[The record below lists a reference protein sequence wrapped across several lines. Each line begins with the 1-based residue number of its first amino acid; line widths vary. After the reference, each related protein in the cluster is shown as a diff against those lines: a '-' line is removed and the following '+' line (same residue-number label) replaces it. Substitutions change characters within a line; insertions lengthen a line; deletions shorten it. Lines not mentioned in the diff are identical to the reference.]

1 MIAPSEFQ
9 RYLQEIC
16 RRYEHW
22 WTVDALTETI
32 ADRQATFSFEQM
44 VQNLEKK
51 SEEEKKAPI
60 PSLPIFQEIQNY
72 VESEHILLVGSPGV
86 GKSTALLRCLVDF
99 AKKELEKSEPRIP
112 VLIPL
117 KYKVSFSSPEDPS
130 GMLSLIRDAL
140 KPLLLLTI
148 PEVEE
153 LLFQKRLILLL
164 DGLNEMPADTV
175 RTHLKKFR
183 EECDQSKIPLICTTR
198 ELGNGDLGIKRRL
211 QVQPLDP
218 REIER
223 FLRECMPGQAQ
234 KVLQLLSRD
243 NRELSRTPFVL
254 WMLYQLF
261 QDTGTAAVDTLGQAF
276 RQFFHTFKKYKEGA
290 PVTDQRRK
298 DWNPWLEHLA
308 FTMLKSPEPTDPGL
322 IISDERAEKLLVE
335 KFGDLHGAPSRI
347 EELVKY
353 HVLERVSE
361 REISFQHQLIQE
373 YYAAEQLAPQLEKLS
388 DKELQYYYLNYRK
401 WTEPLAMAMSFVD
414 SEPLAV
420 RMVKLGMAVDLYLG
434 ARLVGEVKQA
444 FQSPVFNL
452 IAKQQVCKKLRIKLL
467 CKTRSEAAVSLL
479 IDLLED
485 ESYSVRLEAVNTLGQ
500 IGNKAALLGLINPF
514 NDDNSSVRFD
524 VIDALEQIGK
534 DLLSLDLIKTL
545 EDEKREISAQRFW
558 ILLAKVNLGNEFKDS
573 LLKILSYAIEHSD
586 LYIRWGAAIAL
597 TQIDSE
603 KSAKILIKAVRNPNF
618 DVQFSAAFALGKMGF
633 EIAVPILEK
642 AIELTDSSDTCRMA
656 IHALAKIQSER
667 GVLAIAKLLCLE
679 ENSDKEKLLL
689 TTLYSMNIEEMA
701 PTLRRVLQDPIREY
715 KTKIYRMLNTEDISN
730 RLLQATQDIRP
741 DVVKSSAFLL
751 RTIGNPEMLSTLWQ
765 QQTRFFTE
773 ELTETIAAIQSRCGF
788 YNYEIYQQ
796 AQEADNLGFEDDL
809 IRNLYKDIDKVIS
822 QIQENPELRQ
832 KDTEDRLTIDIV
844 NPLRNL
850 GYDVSHETKIGGHA
864 DIVVR
869 KNDFLWLG
877 EAKIYKD
884 NNNLW
889 EGFQQLLTR
898 YSTGDSNQE
907 NSGLLIYIRAQKD
920 ASSIMQ
926 KWQKYLLGQSLP
938 ELSVRPCKM
947 RRLAFIST
955 HKHER
960 SGQPFHVRHIPVML
974 HFDPK
979 DKSGRARKTSP

>member
-9 RYLQEIC
+9 RYLQELC
-16 RRYEHW
+16 LRYEDW

-99 AKKELEKSEPRIP
+99 AKKELEKPEPRIP

-117 KYKVSFSSPEDPS
+117 KYKVSLSSPEDPS

-140 KPLLLLTI
+140 KPLLLTI

-175 RTHLKKFR
+175 RTQLKKFR
-183 EECDQSKIPLICTTR
+183 EGCDQIKIPLICTTR

-223 FLRECMPGQAQ
+223 FLRECMPGKAQ
-234 KVLQLLSRD
+234 QVLQLLSRD

-276 RQFFHTFKKYKEGA
+276 RQFFHTFKKYKEDA

-308 FTMLKSPEPTDPGL
+308 FTMLNSPEPTDPGL

-361 REISFQHQLIQE
+361 REVSFQHQLIQE

-388 DKELQYYYLNYRK
+388 DKKLQYYYLNYRK

-444 FQSPVFNL
+444 LQSPVFNL

-467 CKTRSEAAVSLL
+467 CKTRCEAAVSLL

-500 IGNKAALLGLINPF
+500 IGNKAELLGLINPF

-603 KSAKILIKAVRNPNF
+603 KSAKILLKAVRNPNF

-656 IHALAKIQSER
+656 IHALAKIQSDR
-667 GVLAIAKLLCLE
+667 GVLAIAKLLCQE
-679 ENSDKEKLLL
+679 ENSDKEKLVF
-689 TTLYSMNIEEMA
+689 TTLYSMNIEDIA
-701 PTLRRVLQDPIREY
+701 PSIRRVIQDPIREL

-765 QQTRFFTE
+765 QQTTFFTE

-822 QIQENPELRQ
+822 QIQENPGVRQ
-832 KDTEDRLTIDIV
+832 QDNEDRLTIEIV
-844 NPLRNL
+844 DQLRSL
-850 GYDVSHETKIGGHA
+850 GHEASHDTKIGGHA

-877 EAKIYKD
+877 EAKIYQH

-889 EGFQQLLTR
+889 EGFLQLLTR
-898 YSTGDSNQE
+898 YSTGDFNQE
-907 NSGLLIYIRAQKD
+907 NGGLLIYIRGQKD

-926 KWQKYLLGQSLP
+926 KWQKYLLEQSLP

-955 HKHER
+955 HKHEK

-974 HFDPK
+974 HSDPK
-979 DKSGRARKTSP
+979 DKSGRGRKTSP

>member
-9 RYLQEIC
+9 PYLQEIC
-16 RRYEHW
+16 RRYEDW
-22 WTVDALTETI
+22 WTVDIFTETI
-32 ADRQATFSFEQM
+32 AERQATFSFEQM

-99 AKKELEKSEPRIP
+99 AKKELEKPEPRIP

-117 KYKVSFSSPEDPS
+117 KSYKVSFSSPEDPS
-130 GMLSLIRDAL
+130 GMLSLIRDVL
-140 KPLLLLTI
+140 KPELQLTI
-148 PEVEE
+148 PEVED
-153 LLFQKRLILLL
+153 LLFQKKRLILLL

-175 RTHLKKFR
+175 RTQLKTFR
-183 EECDQSKIPLICTTR
+183 GQCDRIKIPLICTTR

-223 FLRECMPGQAQ
+223 FLRECMPGKAQ
-234 KVLQLLSRD
+234 QVLQLLSRD

-261 QDTGTAAVDTLGQAF
+261 QDTDTAAVDTLGQAF
-276 RQFFHTFKKYKEGA
+276 RQFFHTFKKYKEDA

-308 FTMLKSPEPTDPGL
+308 FTMLNSPEPTDPGL

-361 REISFQHQLIQE
+361 REVSFQHQLIQE

-388 DKELQYYYLNYRK
+388 DKKLQYYYLNYRK

-444 FQSPVFNL
+444 LQSPVFNL

-467 CKTRSEAAVSLL
+467 CKTRCEAAVSLL

-500 IGNKAALLGLINPF
+500 IGNKAELLGLINPF

-603 KSAKILIKAVRNPNF
+603 KSAKILIKAVKNPNF

-656 IHALAKIQSER
+656 IHALAKIQSDR
-667 GVLAIAKLLCLE
+667 GVLAIAKLLCQE
-679 ENSDKEKLLL
+679 ENSDKEKLVF
-689 TTLYSMNIEEMA
+689 TTLYSMNIEDIA
-701 PTLRRVLQDPIREY
+701 PSIRRVIQDPIREL

-765 QQTRFFTE
+765 QQTTFFTE

-822 QIQENPELRQ
+822 QIQENPGVRQ
-832 KDTEDRLTIDIV
+832 QDNEDRLTIEIV
-844 NPLRNL
+844 DQLRSL
-850 GYDVSHETKIGGHA
+850 GHEASHDTKIGGHA

-877 EAKIYKD
+877 EAKIYQH

-889 EGFQQLLTR
+889 EGFLQLLTR
-898 YSTGDSNQE
+898 YSTGDFNQE
-907 NSGLLIYIRAQKD
+907 NGGLLIYIRGQKD

-926 KWQKYLLGQSLP
+926 KGSSLLTMP
-938 ELSVRPCKM
+938 N
-947 RRLAFIST
+947 
-955 HKHER
+955 
-960 SGQPFHVRHIPVML
+960 
-974 HFDPK
+974 
-979 DKSGRARKTSP
+979 